1 MNKRPSNIAIA
12 YRFIEELKGNSK
24 NPRKHSDRQLNA
36 LVKSIKFF
44 GFNIPIAVNAQSEI
58 LCGHARIEAAKKL
71 GIKEVPVIRLDHL
84 SESQA
89 RAFMLADN
97 KLSEMGSWDQKF
109 LKVHLQELSS
119 VDLNFDIEA
128 TGFTVGEIDLIID
141 SDPKSDRADKAI
153 VPKEGPAI
161 SQLGDLWALG
171 EHRILCADAR
181 LEKSYEVLLEDK
193 KAAMVISDPPYNVPI
208 KGHVGG
214 KGKIQHR
221 EFAMASGEMS
231 DREFIEFLTDVFQ
244 NMTKFSQP
252 GSVHSIF
259 IDWHNVH
266 EMLTAGL
273 SVYNKLLNMCVW
285 AKNQAGMGSLYRS
298 QHELCLIFRNGK
310 ESHQN
315 NVQLGRFGRYRTNV
329 WRYGGIQSMRH
340 GEEGDL
346 LALHPTVKP
355 IQMIADA
362 ILDVTRRRDIVLDP
376 FLGSGTA
383 ILACERTHRICYGME
398 LDPLYM
404 DTGILRWQE
413 MTGQD
418 AIHVATG
425 KTFTEMKATIDS
437 SNQACEV
444 THG

>member
-36 LVKSIKFF
+36 LVKSIKCF

-119 VDLNFDIEA
+119 IDLNFDIEA
-128 TGFTVGEIDLIID
+128 TGFTVGEIDLILD
-141 SDPKSDRADKAI
+141 SDPKSDRADKEI

-161 SQLGDLWALG
+161 TQLGDLWVLG
-171 EHRILCADAR
+171 EHRMLCADAR
-181 LEKSYEVLLEDK
+181 LEKSYEVLLNDK

-231 DREFIEFLTDVFQ
+231 DREFVEFLTDVFQ
-244 NMTKFSQP
+244 NMAKFSQL

-418 AIHVATG
+418 AVHVATG
-425 KTFTEMKATIDS
+425 KTFTEIKANFYAI
-437 SNQACEV
+437 NQACEV